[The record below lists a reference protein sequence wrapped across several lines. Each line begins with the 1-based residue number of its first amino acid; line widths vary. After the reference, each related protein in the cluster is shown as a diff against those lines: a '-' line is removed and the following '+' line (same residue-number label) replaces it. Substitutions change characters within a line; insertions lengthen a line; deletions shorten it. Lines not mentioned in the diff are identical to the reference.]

1 MADLSRLNV
10 LAVDDNAHMLHIVR
24 LLLRGFSIGRIRD
37 TRDVAEALDII
48 KRETVD
54 IVITDYQM
62 DILDGIEFTRMIR
75 TAKDSRNRYVPIIML
90 TAYTERSR
98 IFAARDAGVTEICA
112 KPVTAHQLWL
122 KIGATINHPRA
133 FVKSKVYFGPDRRR
147 RNYRY
152 TGPDRRT
159 SEDVLPREISPA

>member
-10 LAVDDNAHMLHIVR
+10 LAVDDNAHMLQIVR
-24 LLLRGFSIGRIRD
+24 VLLRGFSIGRIRD

-62 DILDGIEFTRMIR
+62 DILDGIEFTRMVR

-112 KPVTAHQLWL
+112 KPVTAHQLWM
-122 KIGATINHPRA
+122 KIGATINHPRT
-133 FVKSKVYFGPDRRR
+133 FVTNKVYFGPDRR
-147 RNYRY
+147 
-152 TGPDRRT
+152 T
-159 SEDVLPREISPA
+159 SEQALPREISPA